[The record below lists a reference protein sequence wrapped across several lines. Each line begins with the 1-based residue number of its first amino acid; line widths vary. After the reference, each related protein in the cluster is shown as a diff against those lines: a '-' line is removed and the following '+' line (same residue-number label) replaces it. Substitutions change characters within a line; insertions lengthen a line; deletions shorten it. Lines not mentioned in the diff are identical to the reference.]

1 MKVCEQL
8 KINLGELF
16 YLQEQLHGISVDDN
30 YDLAVSTRKQTQEL
44 IMETSELLQWTQ
56 KAKRELIRFIAG
68 YFSEIK
74 FAGAKNTFGDIG
86 GWSEVVK
93 KYCHIDHENKRI
105 YINKD
110 IDFSGLDIFLPK
122 SLAIKG
128 NLNLGSSMNSLPDD
142 LIIEGDV
149 LAHNNEK
156 LHLQLLV
163 H

>member
-1 MKVCEQL
+1 
-8 KINLGELF
+8 
-16 YLQEQLHGISVDDN
+16 
-30 YDLAVSTRKQTQEL
+30 
-44 IMETSELLQWTQ
+44 
-56 KAKRELIRFIAG
+56 LIRFIAG

-156 LHLQLLV
+156 LHLQLLEM
-163 H
+163 HKRGQIRGNLQYGQS